1 MTMSRRGCVCAALY
15 LAACAL
21 GYADFRVI
29 KNARD
34 GVISAPFGMTTESMN
49 NGVLLKWNAA
59 EPRLAAAEGA
69 DLFIDDGAYH
79 TRLVLLRDQLAP
91 GLLVYAPFTKDVRFR
106 LVAHTPDGRSA
117 AESIRMIGNDSVD
130 VADRAIPG
138 RRAAAQASG
147 TVTMRVVSNEVN
159 R

>member
-138 RRAAAQASG
+138 
-147 TVTMRVVSNEVN
+147 
-159 R
+159 